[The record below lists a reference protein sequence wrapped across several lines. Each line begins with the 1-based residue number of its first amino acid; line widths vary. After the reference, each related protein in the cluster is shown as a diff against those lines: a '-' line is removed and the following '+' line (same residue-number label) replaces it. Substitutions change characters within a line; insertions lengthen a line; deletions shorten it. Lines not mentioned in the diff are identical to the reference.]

1 MSVGHVFRYHVL
13 IPLALFAVLLV
24 VGVPVGTAFVI
35 GMMAGCMSMMLM
47 MGRSG
52 VQRFGHFR
60 GTSGAEDE
68 LARRFASGAITEDE
82 YRDRLATL
90 RGTRT
95 GSRRGA

>member
-1 MSVGHVFRYHVL
+1 MSIGHVLRYHVL

-24 VGVPVGTAFVI
+24 VGVPVGTAFVV

-52 VQRFGHFR
+52 MQLFR
-60 GTSGAEDE
+60 HTGMSGAEDE

-95 GSRRGA
+95 GSRRDA

>member
-1 MSVGHVFRYHVL
+1 MSVGHVLRYHVL

-24 VGVPVGTAFVI
+24 VGVPVGAAFVV

-47 MGRSG
+47 MGQGGAQLFRHS
-52 VQRFGHFR
+52 R

-68 LARRFASGAITEDE
+68 LARRFASGAVTEDE
-82 YRDRLATL
+82 HRDRLATL

-95 GSRRGA
+95 GTRRGA